1 MTTRDDR
8 YDLIRGLAII
18 LIVFIHSMGRL
29 ASAAEGDAFYLRLDS
44 AGIQSVISTGV
55 HLFILLSGA
64 LLLGKE
70 EPAGAFYRKRI
81 RRIIPPFLIW
91 SLVVYTL
98 TCLVSGPILW
108 KTAIPDFFQ
117 QFLTHGVHA
126 TYWFVYMIFGLYL
139 VTPLLRIVC
148 REEKNCLL
156 LLGITASVYLLNLTW
171 PDFSATGRW
180 FSQNISCLMD
190 YVAGFAIV
198 RFLRGKTWL
207 RPAAWVLF
215 VASTAVDIF
224 CRFFVGEVLPFEIT
238 SAWGLFTLL
247 VTIPGPIRLP
257 RPFRLLSETS
267 FGIYLSH
274 CLFISAFVRLTA
286 TAGIPLWADPF
297 LTAIAVLAAEFG
309 MMWVLWKLRLTRFL
323 A

>member
-29 ASAAEGDAFYLRLDS
+29 ATAAEGDAFYLRLES

-70 EPAGAFYRKRI
+70 ESAGTFYRKRI

-98 TCLVSGPILW
+98 TCVVSGPIPW
-108 KTAIPDFFQ
+108 KTVIPDFLR
-117 QFLTHGVHA
+117 QFLTQGVHA
-126 TYWFVYMIFGLYL
+126 TYWFVYMIVGLYL

-156 LLGITASVYLLNLTW
+156 LLGITASVYLLNLVW
-171 PDFSATGRW
+171 PDFITTGRW
-180 FSQNISCLMD
+180 FSRNTSCLMD

-207 RPAAWVLF
+207 RPAAWALF
-215 VASTAVDIF
+215 ATSVSADII
-224 CRFFVGEVLPFEIT
+224 CRFFIGEVLPFEIT
-238 SAWGLFTLL
+238 SALGLFTLL
-247 VTIPGPIRLP
+247 VTCPAPVRLP

-274 CLFISAFVRLTA
+274 CLFISAFLRLTS

-297 LTAIAVLAAEFG
+297 LTAIAVLAAELG
-309 MMWVLWKLRLTRFL
+309 MMWVLRKLRLTRFL
-323 A
+323 S